1 MNQTQKDI
9 LSLTLWI
16 VSLVITLV
24 SIYAIYMYF
33 GVNTPYHDVYPGM
46 SSQEV
51 ELSHGG
57 EIAETIA
64 HVIMYVLDLGVPFFA
79 VLVTHHLLMSLKSIM
94 SGGE

>member
-1 MNQTQKDI
+1 MNQTQKDV

-16 VSLVITLV
+16 VALVITIV
-24 SIYAIYMYF
+24 GIYAIYSHF

-51 ELSHGG
+51 ELSRGG
-57 EIAETIA
+57 EIAEQGA
-64 HVIMYVLDLGVPFFA
+64 HIFMYILDLGVPFFA
-79 VLVTHHLLMSLKSIM
+79 VLVTHHLLMSLRSII

>member
-1 MNQTQKDI
+1 MNQTQKDV

-16 VSLVITLV
+16 VALIITIV
-24 SIYAIYMYF
+24 GIYAIYSHF

-57 EIAETIA
+57 EIAEQGA
-64 HVIMYVLDLGVPFFA
+64 HIFMYILDLGVPFFA
-79 VLVTHHLLMSLKSIM
+79 VLVAHHLLMNLRSII

>member
-24 SIYAIYMYF
+24 TIFAIYTYF

-46 SSQEV
+46 SSQDV
-51 ELSHGG
+51 ELSRGG
-57 EIAETIA
+57 EIAEMIG
-64 HVIMYVLDLGVPFFA
+64 HVIMYTLDLGVPFFA
-79 VLVTHHLLMSLKSIM
+79 VLVTHHLFMSLKSII